1 MKFQYVSHLNKDKI
15 ILCRESTA
23 DRQEYQ
29 VHEKTTN
36 DNQIT
41 RTEKNTKKREQEN
54 YTIIQLKMKVHSKY
68 MRPCLSADDRA
79 DLPDSRMWFVCGDS
93 NSGDGC
99 S

>member
-1 MKFQYVSHLNKDKI
+1 MSERTKSTNKKIMKFQYVSHLNKDKI

-68 MRPCLSADDRA
+68 MRPLSQ
-79 DLPDSRMWFVCGDS
+79 CGRPRRFT
-93 NSGDGC
+93 
-99 S
+99 